1 LLPYEEEL
9 IMGRRILIILVL
21 LVFCAPIRT
30 AEAHA
35 NLVRSEPSAGA
46 LLDAAPKEI
55 ILEFSEELDPGFSRV
70 QLYNSTNQVINAGP
84 GVIDPAAP
92 KIMGLALGQLP
103 KDSYTAL
110 WRARSAADG
119 HVTEGSV
126 PFGVGVAATATSL
139 IPAPGTP
146 DPATEPPPPLDAA
159 ARWLNLLVAALALGG
174 LPFALLVWRP
184 AFRATTKDEGRRT
197 KDRKQPTTDNLGR
210 SSSVVRPQ
218 AADDA
223 LTRFI
228 RRLTLIGGLLFLLTN
243 ALFLLSQ
250 AATAAGVPP
259 AQALGAPVLALLGS
273 RTGQLILARCVFTL
287 LIVALAWRLP
297 PAGRGPA
304 WPWWIALALAGGGVL
319 TFSLNSHGAAQPQGA
334 ALAIALD
341 WLHIAAMIAWLGGL
355 VPLLFAIRAAR
366 RMPEQAL
373 PLAILIPRFTWLSA
387 PCVAL
392 LTLTGVYSY
401 LLHVNRLDLL
411 AATTYGR
418 ALLIKLGL
426 FGLLFL
432 LGAINLALLSPRLRK
447 PGKRLARAFGR
458 SVRAELVA
466 GALLLLAVGAM
477 TSVAPS
483 QTAWEAH
490 EQLGLAQEVTAGDV
504 DLVLRVAPA
513 RIGDNEWAVDV
524 TDKRAGAQTAPA
536 KVLLRFDMLGMEMG
550 ELQTEA
556 KPANQERYTARGSFT
571 SMGGRWNVE
580 VVLRRA
586 GFDDVRHTF
595 QMDIVRSAALAPDPG
610 Q

>member
-1 LLPYEEEL
+1 LFPYEEEL
-9 IMGRRILIILVL
+9 IMSRRILITLVL
-21 LVFCAPIRT
+21 LVLFAPIRT

-334 ALAIALD
+334 RLAIALD